1 MDAWVTESH
10 VAMVR
15 GVRNCSRHGEE
26 NLTSPAIL
34 FAQTCSFCAGEI
46 FRVIWSIA
54 FHSGAACAA
63 QQKPFPTSDG
73 AS

>member
-15 GVRNCSRHGEE
+15 GVRSCSRHGDE

-46 FRVIWSIA
+46 FRVIWNIA
-54 FHSGAACAA
+54 YQSGMAVGA
-63 QQKPFPTSDG
+63 QMKVIPPGSGT
-73 AS
+73 